1 MNKNY
6 LIPLFL
12 FFTIILKGQV
22 GIGTTSPAASAVLDI
37 QSSSNDKGILIP
49 RMTQAQRNAI
59 SSPATGLMIFQTDG
73 NSGFYFYDGSSWD
86 GFGEVKSVNG
96 NTAAANG
103 DVTLTFLA
111 TQTGTQAQRS
121 VTSSP
126 TDGLVHIVTGDTA
139 SENGK
144 VYIYSTGLSTW
155 TLSSGF
161 TDTDEQDISGSSF
174 TDATSALVIDIE
186 DGSGQTLSLSA
197 LEELV
202 TDTDPSTNLTSASE
216 GDLAYDTTDDELQAY
231 DGTNWLSVNTSAVTP
246 TLDQV
251 TDVGSTTT
259 NGIAVGGLTVNSAYD
274 LPTATGTAGQL
285 LTVSTTTSKL
295 VFTTPAT
302 TVTPTLDQVTDVG
315 STTTNSIEVG
325 GATVTGDLTVNTNTT
340 LEGNTTIGDA
350 TSNDIT
356 VTARLDSDLIPKTN
370 NARNLGDSTL
380 NFGEVNTRNL
390 LSNAAMTVSATGILT
405 LNSSATG
412 TPTISFQQGGTEMA
426 GIGSL
431 TFFVGDSAAG
441 THYFLPPQYNVSRV
455 NGYDPNETSVLGTNS
470 ALFPNEMVFF
480 NVNDVVTKTIS
491 DVTQIDNATPYGI
504 LITGGSFTVSGTS
517 SAFTDDVSIQGSLT
531 DSLTISLGL
540 INGTD
545 VLNIDALLDSSIAL
559 KRGTLN
565 IGTPSVT
572 LQTLHTQFID
582 SGTNSELNL
591 NSGDENGEVNFT
603 VDGST
608 IAGVNS
614 STLMVTNGSSFY
626 SFPEIST
633 LPATPENQVLAY
645 TATNTL
651 NFYTLPFPITGT
663 VTGSTLRYNPTSSAW
678 EETELI
684 RYDPTNGGTTT
695 ISVSG
700 TLTPNAT
707 NTFSLG
713 TSSNEFSN
721 VFTQKIETAESDIE
735 FSTNNQSINL
745 KLDASGNLT
754 FSTSA
759 TTFSG
764 SSNLAF
770 GDATLRSSNSTL
782 NTALGNNALTDLS
795 LSGEKN
801 TAVGYNSMGDTQDG
815 NENTAIGHN
824 ALSGNISGNNNLVIG
839 TNAGS
844 TIRASQN
851 IVIGSNANVG
861 STSVENAIVIGYN
874 ARAPQSNYIQL
885 GTISSTLLNTSAVV
899 SATGFNTTGTA
910 TITTLTVGDTSKYT
924 LPTTRG
930 TAGQVLTVSTTTS
943 QLVYADPSST
953 YSPTYMLVNATGT
966 QGLSTV
972 GQDFT
977 FGSPV
982 AKNGISITSNT
993 TFNLP
998 SSKIYKL
1005 VAYVDGK
1012 TNGASSTLSFQFVD
1026 NGSDVGVKGIYSTP
1040 DDSLNKSNSIP
1051 ATAIIN
1057 CISSA
1062 TTVVLD
1068 LKSISG
1074 GIGIASNT
1082 YVLIEEL

>member
-1 MNKNY
+1 
-6 LIPLFL
+6 
-12 FFTIILKGQV
+12 
-22 GIGTTSPAASAVLDI
+22 
-37 QSSSNDKGILIP
+37 
-49 RMTQAQRNAI
+49 MTQAQRNAI
-59 SSPATGLMIFQTDG
+59 GSPATGLMIFQTDG
-73 NSGFYFYDGSSWD
+73 NIGFYFYDGSSWES
-86 GFGEVKSVNG
+86 FGEVKTVNG
-96 NTAAANG
+96 NSPAANG
-103 DVTLTFLA
+103 NVTLTFLA
-111 TQTGTQAQRS
+111 TQTGTQAQRAA
-121 VTSSP
+121 TASP
-126 TDGLVHIVTGDTA
+126 SDGLVHIVTGDPTP
-139 SENGK
+139 SENYK
-144 VYIYSTGLSTW
+144 VYIYSTGLASW

-174 TDATSALVIDIE
+174 NSASSALVIDIE
-186 DGSGQTLSLSA
+186 DGSGQTLDLSA

-202 TDTDPSTNLTSASE
+202 NNADPSTIVGATR
-216 GDLAYDTTDDELQAY
+216 GDLAYDTTDDELQVF
-231 DGTNWLSVNTSAVTP
+231 DGSSWVAVSSSVVTPTLDQVTDVGSSTTNGIDVGSLTVNSAFTLPTATGTAGQYLTVSTTTSELVFATPSAVVTP

-259 NGIAVGGLTVNSAYD
+259 NR
-274 LPTATGTAGQL
+274 
-285 LTVSTTTSKL
+285 
-295 VFTTPAT
+295 
-302 TVTPTLDQVTDVG
+302 
-315 STTTNSIEVG
+315 IEVG
-325 GATVTGDLTVNTNTT
+325 GATVTGDLTVSVTT
-340 LEGNTTIGDA
+340 SLNGTTAIGDA
-350 TSNDIT
+350 NSDDLT
-356 VTARLDSDLIPKTN
+356 VTARLDSDLIPKTDN
-370 NARNLGDSTL
+370 SRNLGSSSLNFDTVNTL
-380 NFGEVNTRNL
+380 NVT
-390 LSNAAMTVSATGILT
+390 SNAAMTVSSTGILT

-412 TPTISFQQGGTEMA
+412 TPTISLQQGGTEMA
-426 GIGSL
+426 GIGSS

-455 NGYDPNETSVLGTNS
+455 SGYDPNETSVLGTNS
-470 ALFPNEMVFF
+470 AFFPNEMVFF

-491 DVTQIDNATPYGI
+491 DVTQINNATPYGI

-517 SAFTDDVSIQGSLT
+517 SGFNDDVSIQGSLT

-540 INGTD
+540 TNGTD

-572 LQTLHTQFID
+572 LQTLYTQFIN

-591 NSGDENGEVNFT
+591 NSGDENGEVKFT
-603 VDGST
+603 VDGKD

-663 VTGSTLRYNPTSSAW
+663 TAGSTLRYNPSSSAW

-700 TLTPNAT
+700 TLTPNAN
-707 NTFSLG
+707 NTFSIG
-713 TSSNEFSN
+713 TTSNEFSN

-754 FSTSA
+754 FSNST

-770 GDATLRSSNSTL
+770 GNATLRSSNSTL
-782 NTALGNNALTDLS
+782 NTALGNNALTHTS

-801 TAVGYNSMGDTQDG
+801 TAVGYNSMGNTQDG
-815 NENTAIGHN
+815 YENTAIGHN
-824 ALSGNISGNNNLVIG
+824 ALSRNVSGNNNLAIG
-839 TNAGS
+839 TNAGLN
-844 TIRASQN
+844 IRESQN
-851 IVIGSNANVG
+851 IVIGSGANVG

-874 ARAPQSNYIQL
+874 ATAPQSNYIQL

-953 YSPTYMLVNATGT
+953 YSPTYLLVNAIGT
-966 QGLSTV
+966 QALSAV
-972 GQDFT
+972 GEDFT
-977 FGSPV
+977 FGAPV
-982 AKNGISITSNT
+982 AKNGISITSST

-998 SSKIYKL
+998 SGKIYKL

-1012 TNGASSTLSFQFVD
+1012 TNGASSDLSFQFVD

-1040 DDSLNKSNSIP
+1040 
-1051 ATAIIN
+1051 
-1057 CISSA
+1057 
-1062 TTVVLD
+1062 
-1068 LKSISG
+1068 
-1074 GIGIASNT
+1074 
-1082 YVLIEEL
+1082 

>member
-1 MNKNY
+1 MAVSSSVVTPTLDQVTDVGSSTTNGIDVGSLTVNSAFTLPTATGTAGQY
-6 LIPLFL
+6 L
-12 FFTIILKGQV
+12 TV
-22 GIGTTSPAASAVLDI
+22 STTTSELVFATPSAV
-37 QSSSNDKGILIP
+37 
-49 RMTQAQRNAI
+49 
-59 SSPATGLMIFQTDG
+59 
-73 NSGFYFYDGSSWD
+73 
-86 GFGEVKSVNG
+86 
-96 NTAAANG
+96 
-103 DVTLTFLA
+103 
-111 TQTGTQAQRS
+111 
-121 VTSSP
+121 
-126 TDGLVHIVTGDTA
+126 
-139 SENGK
+139 
-144 VYIYSTGLSTW
+144 
-155 TLSSGF
+155 
-161 TDTDEQDISGSSF
+161 
-174 TDATSALVIDIE
+174 
-186 DGSGQTLSLSA
+186 
-197 LEELV
+197 
-202 TDTDPSTNLTSASE
+202 
-216 GDLAYDTTDDELQAY
+216 
-231 DGTNWLSVNTSAVTP
+231 VTP

-259 NGIAVGGLTVNSAYD
+259 NR
-274 LPTATGTAGQL
+274 
-285 LTVSTTTSKL
+285 
-295 VFTTPAT
+295 
-302 TVTPTLDQVTDVG
+302 
-315 STTTNSIEVG
+315 IEVG
-325 GATVTGDLTVNTNTT
+325 GATVTGDLTVSVTT
-340 LEGNTTIGDA
+340 SLNGTTAIGDA
-350 TSNDIT
+350 NSDDLT
-356 VTARLDSDLIPKTN
+356 VTARLDSDLIPKTDN
-370 NARNLGDSTL
+370 SRNLGSSSLNFDTVNTL
-380 NFGEVNTRNL
+380 NVT
-390 LSNAAMTVSATGILT
+390 SNAAMTVSSTGILT

-412 TPTISFQQGGTEMA
+412 TPTISLQQGGTEMA
-426 GIGSL
+426 GIGSS

-455 NGYDPNETSVLGTNS
+455 SGYDPNETSVLGTNS
-470 ALFPNEMVFF
+470 AFFPNEMVFF

-491 DVTQIDNATPYGI
+491 DVTQINNATPYGI

-517 SAFTDDVSIQGSLT
+517 SGFNDDVSIQGSLT

-540 INGTD
+540 TNGTD

-572 LQTLHTQFID
+572 LQTLYTQFIN

-591 NSGDENGEVNFT
+591 NSGDENGEVKFT
-603 VDGST
+603 VDGND

-663 VTGSTLRYNPTSSAW
+663 TAGSTLRYNPSSSAW

-700 TLTPNAT
+700 TLTPNAN
-707 NTFSLG
+707 NTFSIG
-713 TSSNEFSN
+713 TTSNEFSN

-754 FSTSA
+754 FSNST

-770 GDATLRSSNSTL
+770 GNATLRSSNSTF
-782 NTALGNNALTDLS
+782 NTALGNNALTHTS

-801 TAVGYNSMGDTQDG
+801 TAVGYNSMGNTQDG
-815 NENTAIGHN
+815 YENTAIGHN
-824 ALSGNISGNNNLVIG
+824 ALSRNVSGNNNLAIG
-839 TNAGS
+839 TNAGLN
-844 TIRASQN
+844 IIGKSQN
-851 IVIGSNANVG
+851 IVIGSSANVG

-874 ARAPQSNYIQL
+874 ATAPQSNYIQL

-953 YSPTYMLVNATGT
+953 YSPTYLLVNAIGT
-966 QGLSTV
+966 QALSAV
-972 GQDFT
+972 GEDFT
-977 FGSPV
+977 FGAPV
-982 AKNGISITSNT
+982 AKNGISITSST

-998 SSKIYKL
+998 SGKIYKL

-1012 TNGASSTLSFQFVD
+1012 TNGASSDLSFQFVD

-1040 DDSLNKSNSIP
+1040 DGSQNKSNSIP

-1074 GIGIASNT
+1074 GIGITNST

>member
-1 MNKNY
+1 M
-6 LIPLFL
+6 L
-12 FFTIILKGQV
+12 TV
-22 GIGTTSPAASAVLDI
+22 STTTS
-37 QSSSNDKGILIP
+37 KLIF
-49 RMTQAQRNAI
+49 TT
-59 SSPATGLMIFQTDG
+59 PATT
-73 NSGFYFYDGSSWD
+73 
-86 GFGEVKSVNG
+86 
-96 NTAAANG
+96 
-103 DVTLTFLA
+103 
-111 TQTGTQAQRS
+111 
-121 VTSSP
+121 
-126 TDGLVHIVTGDTA
+126 
-139 SENGK
+139 
-144 VYIYSTGLSTW
+144 
-155 TLSSGF
+155 
-161 TDTDEQDISGSSF
+161 
-174 TDATSALVIDIE
+174 
-186 DGSGQTLSLSA
+186 
-197 LEELV
+197 
-202 TDTDPSTNLTSASE
+202 
-216 GDLAYDTTDDELQAY
+216 
-231 DGTNWLSVNTSAVTP
+231 VTP

-350 TSNDIT
+350 TSDDIT
-356 VTARLDSDLIPKTN
+356 VTARLDSNLIPKTD
-370 NARNLGDSTL
+370 NARNLGDSAL

-426 GIGSL
+426 GIGSS
-431 TFFVGDSAAG
+431 TFFIGDSTAG
-441 THYFLPPQYNVSRV
+441 THYFFPSQGSTIGSTATGSPTVLAFTSTNTLEVFSINNLEQDNLA
-455 NGYDPNETSVLGTNS
+455 SVLARGNDADNTINITTLIASNTIESEGT
-470 ALFPNEMVFF
+470 
-480 NVNDVVTKTIS
+480 
-491 DVTQIDNATPYGI
+491 AT
-504 LITGGSFTVSGTS
+504 LASGS
-517 SAFTDDVSIQGSLT
+517 TDDDIELGNDDGDDLIINALLQSNLGFDSNNIYDIGTLASNARNIYSRSLKANNN
-531 DSLTISLGL
+531 LTIS
-540 INGTD
+540 
-545 VLNIDALLDSSIAL
+545 VSSTTNDQIL
-559 KRGTLN
+559 FE
-565 IGTPSVT
+565 
-572 LQTLHTQFID
+572 Q
-582 SGTNSELNL
+582 SGTTL
-591 NSGDENGEVNFT
+591 
-603 VDGST
+603 
-608 IAGVNS
+608 AGINS
-614 STLMVTNGSSFY
+614 STFYVGRDSNRYEFPQTAPVTVN
-626 SFPEIST
+626 
-633 LPATPENQVLAY
+633 NQVLAY
-645 TATNTL
+645 TATNSLT
-651 NFYTLPFPITGT
+651 FTTIASLPSGTSTGT
-663 VTGSTLRYNPTSSAW
+663 TLRYNPTSSAW

-684 RYDPTNGGTTT
+684 RYDPTNGGSTTVT
-695 ISVSG
+695 ISG
-700 TLTPNAT
+700 TLTPGVD

-754 FSTSA
+754 FSTST

-801 TAVGYNSMGDTQDG
+801 TAVGYNTMGDTQDG

-824 ALSGNISGNNNLVIG
+824 ALSRNISGNNNLAIG
-839 TNAGS
+839 TNAGLN
-844 TIRASQN
+844 IRESQN
-851 IVIGSNANVG
+851 IMIGSGANVG

-874 ARAPQSNYIQL
+874 ATAPQSNYIQL

-953 YSPTYMLVNATGT
+953 YSPTYMLVNAIGT
-966 QGLSTV
+966 QSLSGV

-977 FGSPV
+977 FGAPV

-998 SSKIYKL
+998 SGKIYKL

-1012 TNGASSTLSFQFVD
+1012 TGGLSSALSFQFVD

-1040 DDSLNKSNSIP
+1040 DDSQDKSNSIP

-1074 GIGIASNT
+1074 GIGITNNT